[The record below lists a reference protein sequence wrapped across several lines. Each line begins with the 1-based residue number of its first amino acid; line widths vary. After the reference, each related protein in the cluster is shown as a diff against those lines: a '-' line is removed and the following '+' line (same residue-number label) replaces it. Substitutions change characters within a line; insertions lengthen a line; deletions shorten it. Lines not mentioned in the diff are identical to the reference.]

1 MDIGA
6 NFDGKSTFFRVW
18 APYNKEVFLVL
29 YKDGERKVI
38 KMELE
43 DEERGYF
50 SVEVDNAKPGDMYTY
65 MIGGK
70 EYPDP
75 ASRFQ
80 PEGVHGKS
88 QIIGDFSW
96 DDYNWKGIDF
106 PIIYELHVGTFG
118 GDFEGVKR
126 KLDYLKELG
135 VTAIELMP
143 VHQFAGNRNW
153 GYDGVLLYAVQNSY
167 GGPQK
172 LKELVNE
179 AHKKGLGVILD
190 VVYNHVG
197 PEGNYL
203 SVFGPY
209 FSTRYKTPWGPIF
222 NFDEAY
228 SDEVRHYVVQNA
240 VYWIKEYHVDGLR
253 LDAVHSIFDNSP
265 KHILEEIR
273 DAVKEAN
280 PKALLIAESDLNDPR
295 IILPKDKCG
304 YCIDAQWSDDFHHSL
319 HALLTGERDSYYADF
334 GEITQLAKAIKDVFV
349 YDGVYSK
356 FRKKT
361 HGRQVGNLPG
371 NKFVVYAQN
380 HDQVGNRKDGK
391 RLISLVGEKALI
403 APFLYILSPYIPM
416 IFMGEE
422 YGETNPFLFFTDFS
436 DPEIIKGLRE
446 GRKRELGEY
455 YYDPQDYST
464 FEKSKLSWK
473 LDERIL
479 SLYKELIR
487 LRKELFN
494 DFSRNVDV
502 KIEGNAC
509 IIIRRKEKYLVIACF
524 SKTHLDLKAKSIITT
539 LGMPSYLPG
548 EVSVGAG
555 VYEEL

>member
-1 MDIGA
+1 MDIGS
-6 NFDGKSTFFRVW
+6 NFDGKSTLFRLW
-18 APYNKEVFLVL
+18 TPYHKEVSLVL
-29 YKDGERKVI
+29 YKQGERKVI

-50 SVEVDNAKPGDMYTY
+50 SLEVDEAKPGDRYSY
-65 MIGGK
+65 LIRGK

-88 QIIGDFSW
+88 EIVGEFSW
-96 DDYNWKGIDF
+96 EDEGWKGIDF
-106 PIIYELHVGTFG
+106 PIIYELHVGAFG
-118 GDFEGVKR
+118 GDFEGVKN
-126 KLDYLKELG
+126 KLDYLKDLG

-143 VHQFAGNRNW
+143 VHQFAGKRNW

-167 GGPQK
+167 GGPQR

-240 VYWIKEYHVDGLR
+240 VYWIKEYHIDGLR

-280 PKALLIAESDLNDPR
+280 GLAIAESDLNDPK
-295 IILPKDKCG
+295 IILPKEKCG

-319 HALLTGERDSYYADF
+319 HALLTGEKDSYYADF
-334 GEITQLAKAIKDVFV
+334 GRIDQLAKAMKDVFV
-349 YDGVYSK
+349 YDGIYSN

-361 HGRQVGNLPG
+361 HGKPVGNLTG
-371 NKFVVYAQN
+371 NKFVIYSQN

-391 RLISLVGEKALI
+391 RLISLVGEKTLI

-422 YGETNPFLFFTDFS
+422 YGENNPFLFFTDFS

-446 GRKRELGEY
+446 GRKKELGEY

-464 FEKSKLSWK
+464 FEKSKLSWNMNTK
-473 LDERIL
+473 IL
-479 SLYKELIR
+479 SLYKELIK
-487 LRKELFN
+487 LRKELFS
-494 DFSRNVDV
+494 DFSRNIDV
-502 KIEGNAC
+502 KIKDNC
-509 IIIRRKEKYLVIACF
+509 IIVRRKEKYLIIACF
-524 SKTHLDLKAKSIITT
+524 GDSVLNIKAKALITT
-539 LGMPSYLPG
+539 GNMPLLLPNNVSY
-548 EVSVGAG
+548 GAG
-555 VYEEL
+555 IYEEI

>member
-18 APYNKEVFLVL
+18 APYHKEVFLVL
-29 YKDGERKVI
+29 YKDGEREVI

-65 MIGGK
+65 MLGGK

-96 DDYNWKGIDF
+96 EDGDWKGIDF
-106 PIIYELHVGTFG
+106 PLIYELHVGAFG

-240 VYWIKEYHVDGLR
+240 VYWIKEYHIDGLR

-319 HALLTGERDSYYADF
+319 HALLTGERDSYYSDF

-349 YDGVYSK
+349 YDGVYSR

-361 HGRQVGNLPG
+361 HGRPVGNLPG

-446 GRKRELGEY
+446 GRKKELGEY

-473 LDERIL
+473 INEKIL
-479 SLYKELIR
+479 FLYKELIR

-494 DFSRNVDV
+494 DFSRDVDIR
-502 KIEGNAC
+502 IEDNKC
-509 IIIRRKEKYLVIACF
+509 IIIKRKEKYLVIACF
-524 SKTHLDLKAKSIITT
+524 GETHLDVKAKSIITT
-539 LGMPSYLPG
+539 GGMPSSLPG
-548 EVSVGAG
+548 KVSIGAG